1 MNHRSQNVKKKEN
14 GIDHCYH
21 WGWQVKPLWDI
32 ATPSCDLLWPLEW
45 TICFISSNHRVGYY
59 WCVIVIFLYK
69 ESEITISSVW
79 GHTFYLSSL
88 SGWCLHNCEKKPH
101 SWTDRDYVDTMSV
114 KELIFFP
121 FLYKGK
127 SFVLWISQNQ
137 YGSNTHF
144 IFNTDFLSDFFSA
157 FMLINLQVNS
167 VSLNACLPQSKL
179 LKRWVLN
186 NWGKTEPV
194 LKSQLIKK
202 NGETSEFP
210 PTKVKMN
217 FFVLLHNSIYLAS
230 HISCLQYVSTM

>member
-1 MNHRSQNVKKKEN
+1 MCNCHFLVQREWDNYKLRMRSHILFVIIRLVSTQ
-14 GIDHCYH
+14 
-21 WGWQVKPLWDI
+21 LWEETSQLDRQRL
-32 ATPSCDLLWPLEW
+32 C
-45 TICFISSNHRVGYY
+45 R
-59 WCVIVIFLYK
+59 
-69 ESEITISSVW
+69 
-79 GHTFYLSSL
+79 
-88 SGWCLHNCEKKPH
+88 HNECKRA
-101 SWTDRDYVDTMSV
+101 D
-114 KELIFFP
+114 FFS

-202 NGETSEFP
+202 SGETSEFP